1 MPPRLR
7 LEGVVGALLNGPW
20 PLRLMSNVDTKLS
33 DPAKKW
39 FGFSSGKSN
48 ECGAMYRSVVRET
61 RGYDATIDW
70 LNGDS
75 SRIGRA

>member
-1 MPPRLR
+1 
-7 LEGVVGALLNGPW
+7 
-20 PLRLMSNVDTKLS
+20 MSNVDTKLS